1 MVTRQSTPEVS
12 SVEPAKSRL
21 WPYSIAQ
28 GYTHELQTE
37 QYDEVEN
44 ATMHTF
50 KVERELNVSI
60 EKLWAL
66 VSDFSNL
73 SWYSPAEKV
82 EKVGSGIG
90 EIRRIIMP
98 GMPTAIEERLLEL
111 DPKQHQLVYE
121 VLENEINIMQ
131 DYTVTASLR
140 SASSTSTTALWH
152 GQFSGITGDLEPQ
165 MMIDVMTDTYGSML
179 TEMER
184 AAA

>member
-1 MVTRQSTPEVS
+1 
-12 SVEPAKSRL
+12 
-21 WPYSIAQ
+21 
-28 GYTHELQTE
+28 
-37 QYDEVEN
+37 
-44 ATMHTF
+44 MHTF
-50 KVERELNVSI
+50 KVERELNVPI

-90 EIRRIIMP
+90 EIRSITMP
-98 GMPTAIEERLLEL
+98 GMPSAIEERLLEL

-131 DYTVTASLR
+131 DYTVKASLHSSG
-140 SASSTSTTALWH
+140 SASTVALWH

-165 MMIDVMTDTYGSML
+165 MMINIMTETYTSML
-179 TEMER
+179 TELER
-184 AAA
+184 AAT